1 MSWRFP
7 IFIAVSFVLFI
18 GILRIALIGR
28 SRAPDARTTSWV
40 AMIVVVAGMLFAKAG
55 AAMGLPPPIFYG
67 IPALVT
73 WILPPRVF
81 GMSVRETAIYIPL
94 AILMAP
100 AIHVFFA
107 YFFGW
112 TEYMPFIPVEARF
125 SG

>member
-1 MSWRFP
+1 VSWRFP
-7 IFIAVSFVLFI
+7 IFIAVSYVLFI
-18 GILRIALIGR
+18 AILRIALIGR

-55 AAMGLPPPIFYG
+55 AAIGLPPPVFYG

-81 GMSVRETAIYIPL
+81 HMSVREIAIYIPL
-94 AILMAP
+94 AMLMAP

-112 TEYMPFIPVEARF
+112 TEYMPFIPIEARF
-125 SG
+125 RG

>member
-7 IFIAVSFVLFI
+7 LFIAVSFVLFLVI
-18 GILRIALIGR
+18 VRIALLGR
-28 SRAPDARTTSWV
+28 SRPPDPRTTLWV

-55 AAMGLPPPIFYG
+55 AAMGLPPAVFYG

-81 GMSVRETAIYIPL
+81 GMNVREIVIYIPL

-100 AIHVFFA
+100 AIHVFFG

-112 TEYMPFIPVEARF
+112 TEYMPFIPVDAGFRD
-125 SG
+125 

>member
-18 GILRIALIGR
+18 GIVRIALIGR
-28 SRAPDARTTSWV
+28 SRAPEARTTLWV

-55 AAMGLPPPIFYG
+55 AAIGLPAAVFYG

-73 WILPPRVF
+73 WILPPRTF
-81 GMSVRETAIYIPL
+81 KMSAREIAIYIPL

-112 TEYMPFIPVEARF
+112 TEYMPFIPVEASFR
-125 SG
+125 G